1 MQALAQ
7 FSFNKSVLYSDT
19 AKTNKKSISA
29 DSQEFKCI
37 YKTSFQQKCF

>member
-19 AKTNKKSISA
+19 AKTNKKIHFCRESRI
-29 DSQEFKCI
+29 QMHL
-37 YKTSFQQKCF
+37 